1 MSNICQVNYTTTS
14 QKQSPEFQ
22 SQVRYA
28 PSQYIW
34 TKGSINKGKMF
45 IIEEVDTY
53 YYVIF
58 TIQYPT

>member
-1 MSNICQVNYTTTS
+1 MQQPVK
-14 QKQSPEFQ
+14 KQRLEFQ

-28 PSQYIW
+28 PSPDIW
-34 TKGSINKGKMF
+34 TKGSRNKGKIF

-53 YYVIF
+53 YYVTF